1 MRGYLLV
8 CSSLISIVRLMLY
21 YKKCF
26 KTSGG
31 LRFSLL
37 RYFFENKQGASVFK
51 ASERLLLIN
60 QVNKYN

>member
-1 MRGYLLV
+1 
-8 CSSLISIVRLMLY
+8 MLY